1 MRASQ
6 EPSGGILGYSRRVSF
21 SSVVACFRPRCRCS
35 GTRPSPWGDASA
47 TSSGSMRSFPKN
59 TAQVDLLCPHH
70 QRRAFWV
77 GSHKLLLSLSGWN
90 MNLSRPSWRMGC
102 CVEQEWRRWRW
113 ERRIHPLQTL
123 LREDEVLWRGRKK
136 LWSHGQKP
144 LAAFLSQLS
153 SCCPGDGKL
162 KGLFF
167 PVVIFIYYIG
177 ICSGWSITRHYC
189 RTLMSESSWKERKYA
204 KITSS
209 LMDESP
215 PFSCSSQFYCLFK
228 VQCGHSC
235 FMACV
240 QLPRAVSTQALSGAG
255 FLKMINRATD
265 AVSKMTIKM
274 NESDVV
280 SSAGNNQ
287 CCC

>member
-1 MRASQ
+1 
-6 EPSGGILGYSRRVSF
+6 
-21 SSVVACFRPRCRCS
+21 
-35 GTRPSPWGDASA
+35 
-47 TSSGSMRSFPKN
+47 
-59 TAQVDLLCPHH
+59 
-70 QRRAFWV
+70 
-77 GSHKLLLSLSGWN
+77 
-90 MNLSRPSWRMGC
+90 
-102 CVEQEWRRWRW
+102 
-113 ERRIHPLQTL
+113 
-123 LREDEVLWRGRKK
+123 
-136 LWSHGQKP
+136 
-144 LAAFLSQLS
+144 
-153 SCCPGDGKL
+153 
-162 KGLFF
+162 
-167 PVVIFIYYIG
+167 
-177 ICSGWSITRHYC
+177 
-189 RTLMSESSWKERKYA
+189 MSESSWKERKYA
-204 KITSS
+204 KITPS

-287 CCC
+287 RCC